1 LGGGPVR
8 NEKTGFIHELD
19 KVFSLRGADLHLLGG
34 AVGAYAVLE
43 LVEAVGLWFAKR
55 WAEYLTLIA
64 TAAFLPLEVYE
75 LIKSLS
81 PLKFIALGVN
91 LAIVAYLLY
100 AKRLFGIRGGGAAE
114 EALRERDVGWQAL
127 ERTAPAGDRLTPASS
142 S

>member
-1 LGGGPVR
+1 MIVCAAALSRHAAGSGPCWPA
-8 NEKTGFIHELD
+8 
-19 KVFSLRGADLHLLGG
+19 SC
-34 AVGAYAVLE
+34 
-43 LVEAVGLWFAKR
+43 
-55 WAEYLTLIA
+55 WAAWSI
-64 TAAFLPLEVYE
+64 AFLPLEVYE

-127 ERTAPAGDRLTPASS
+127 ERTAPTGAKLAPASS

>member
-1 LGGGPVR
+1 
-8 NEKTGFIHELD
+8 
-19 KVFSLRGADLHLLGG
+19 
-34 AVGAYAVLE
+34 VLE

-127 ERTAPAGDRLTPASS
+127 ERTAPTADKLTPASS